1 MLLIGLGSRFC
12 GYDKINI
19 KKVWTINE
27 NANRRRK
34 KKKQEKR
41 NMLVLQDNYPSE
53 KKEMNKAFNN
63 CAFGFCVEEFKF
75 IH

>member
-1 MLLIGLGSRFC
+1 
-12 GYDKINI
+12 
-19 KKVWTINE
+19 
-27 NANRRRK
+27 
-34 KKKQEKR
+34 
-41 NMLVLQDNYPSE
+41 MLVLQDNYPSE